1 MSQYITGMWIHDSEI
16 ANKNKRKWKFL
27 SEITKCEVPKLG
39 DFLLTSPEAN
49 PLPLTI
55 QAQSTAPEEERERER
70 RRGQILF
77 SIPPGSDGTL
87 LKAAIAGLQSQLR
100 KLIFLE

>member
-55 QAQSTAPEEERERER
+55 QAQSTAPEEEREKER
-70 RRGQILF
+70 RGRGGKFYSLYHQAQMVRF
-77 SIPPGSDGTL
+77 
-87 LKAAIAGLQSQLR
+87 LKLQ
-100 KLIFLE
+100 